1 MDDVQSEYDELMR
14 KKDDEE
20 NFDTEDDDFVK
31 IDPIKSFK
39 VLLYYFFCRLFVL
52 FLLSYFLMFTF

>member
-20 NFDTEDDDFVK
+20 NFDTEDGDFVK

-39 VLLYYFFCRLFVL
+39 VLLDYFFCCFFVL
-52 FLLSYFLMFTF
+52 FLLNYFSMFPF